1 MGRGKARYADVLEL
15 DEQLQFARHVL
26 LGRTPL
32 QRVHV
37 LMGLP
42 IADLHQRHRHATLIT
57 RHNTQHTIHARAHKT
72 TKGATQSLNSA
83 QIVMARLWLGGGG

>member
-1 MGRGKARYADVLEL
+1 MGRRGGVRYADVLEL

-26 LGRTPL
+26 LGRPPL

-42 IADLHQRHRHATLIT
+42 VADLHQRHRHATLIT
-57 RHNTQHTIHARAHKT
+57 HTRAHAQHKT
-72 TKGATQSLNSA
+72 AKRATQSLN
-83 QIVMARLWLGGGG
+83 